1 MKKITKKEFSALF
14 DNSRACSLVGAPWGW
29 TLEKIGFRLDAFPA
43 GSIKYNERGHILCGR
58 HAEKITPQKIV
69 FLLHDNKDYSTLT
82 LTNGAFYVHECAAGM
97 FAIAYFDNGEECRN
111 NACIY
116 AMSETGV

>member
-14 DNSRACSLVGAPWGW
+14 NNSRACALIGAPWGW
-29 TLEKIGFRLDAFPA
+29 NIEQLAARLDSFPA
-43 GSIKYNERGHILCGR
+43 YSVKYDKESRIVNGR

-69 FLLHDNKDYSTLT
+69 FAIHGKNDKSELQ
-82 LTNGAFYVHECAAGM
+82 LTNGAFYVHECASGV
-97 FAIAYFDNGEECRN
+97 FAVAYFDNGEGYRN